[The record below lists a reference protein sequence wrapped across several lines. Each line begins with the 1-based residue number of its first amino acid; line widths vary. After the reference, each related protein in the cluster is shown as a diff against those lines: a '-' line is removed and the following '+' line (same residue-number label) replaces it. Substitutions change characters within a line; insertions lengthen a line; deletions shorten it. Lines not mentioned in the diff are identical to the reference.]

1 MFGDVTV
8 YCVLTGGTF
17 RAYLSDAFPLHLQGL
32 HLGEV
37 VVVRDHVGD
46 DRLLVRVVHADVCT
60 HDLMYISTASTTAVF
75 RTTLPLCIVLVLLQ
89 YQNNTTS
96 VYSTSTTPVTSPHPL
111 RPAAW
116 SYPGVNNS
124 VWYWLITVCST
135 G

>member
-46 DRLLVRVVHADVCT
+46 DRLLVGVVHA
-60 HDLMYISTASTTAVF
+60 
-75 RTTLPLCIVLVLLQ
+75 
-89 YQNNTTS
+89 
-96 VYSTSTTPVTSPHPL
+96 VYSTSTTAVSEQHHQC
-111 RPAAW
+111 
-116 SYPGVNNS
+116 V
-124 VWYWLITVCST
+124 
-135 G
+135 